1 MLAADTIKNRPQS
14 LQTLLAAGLK
24 EKIAIDYEELQNKL
38 FEEEEQNENELEN
51 ATDRNT
57 VTQLLIEQQDNEE
70 EGDIIDVIAQ
80 TSENKQD
87 EGNES

>member
-1 MLAADTIKNRPQS
+1 M
-14 LQTLLAAGLK
+14 K

-38 FEEEEQNENELEN
+38 FEEEKQNENELEN

>member
-1 MLAADTIKNRPQS
+1 M
-14 LQTLLAAGLK
+14 K